1 MSVRSWFRRRIDK
14 VRARIRWMRA
24 PEAYKRQVAVH
35 EAGHVLAAWLLP
47 TFREIAK
54 ATVLPEGDFRGYTL
68 ALHVLSSPPERV
80 EIEHLMTMG
89 MAGAAAERLLL
100 GSCDVGSADDLIHVL
115 AWGISYRYG
124 MPYRSALG
132 ISASL
137 VMDMLTGDPAEKF
150 SAQLYAIPLLG
161 RAAARAVDLL
171 GPRRADLVKV
181 ANLLRRRK
189 TIEHRHLERLLG
201 PRPA

>member
-1 MSVRSWFRRRIDK
+1 MSVRSWLRRRIEK
-14 VRARIRWMRA
+14 MRARIRWMRA
-24 PEAYKRQVAVH
+24 PEAYKRQVTVH

-47 TFREIAK
+47 TFREVAK

-68 ALHVLSSPPERV
+68 AFHVLSSPPERR

-100 GSCDVGSADDLIHVL
+100 GACDAGSADDLIHVL

-132 ISASL
+132 VSAGL
-137 VMDMLTGDPAEKF
+137 VVDMLTGDPAERF
-150 SAQLYAIPLLG
+150 TAHLYALPLLG
-161 RAAARAVDLL
+161 RAGGRAIDLL
-171 GPRRADLVKV
+171 APRLGDLMKV
-181 ANLLRRRK
+181 ARLLRRRK
-189 TIEHRHLERLLG
+189 TIGHRDLEKLLG